1 MKLENNDIVDF
12 WRGSKKSN
20 ETRSWK
26 SRMRRRRVKTDM
38 TSLSGMDLEPRV
50 LCILISREH
59 SHFRFEWF
67 LIATSL
73 ANIAVDKWMRR
84 REGADISAN
93 QKQ

>member
-1 MKLENNDIVDF
+1 MKLENNDIADF
-12 WRGSKKSN
+12 WRSSKKSS

-26 SRMRRRRVKTDM
+26 PRMRRVKTDM
-38 TSLSGMDLEPRV
+38 TSVSGMDLEPRV

-73 ANIAVDKWMRR
+73 ASIAVDKWITRS
-84 REGADISAN
+84 ADISAN